1 MKRMDAP
8 RRRARAWW
16 LPLLATVAVTV
27 TACSTTTD
35 VPSPQASGSPAAAVR
50 AQTSPTASDTSGN
63 DPIVRVVEEITPAV
77 VNVSSRIPMTN
88 PFLGGASTNTA
99 VGTGFVVRS
108 DGLIVTNDH
117 VVDGATEITVTLPDG
132 TSLAARV
139 VATDRDHDLAVL
151 DVDALDLATVPLGDS
166 SALAV
171 GEPVVAIGYALDL
184 EGGPTVTSGIISSLE
199 RTIEVQDSGGG
210 PGAVR
215 TYEDVLQ
222 TDAALNSGNS
232 GGPLVTLDGQV
243 VGVNAAGSAQAE
255 NIGFAVAINSAK
267 PLIEQALGSLA

>member
-1 MKRMDAP
+1 MTRMDGP

-27 TACSTTTD
+27 TACSTTD
-35 VPSPQASGSPAAAVR
+35 VPSPQASGSTAAAVR
-50 AQTSPTASDTSGN
+50 AQTSPTASDATGT

-77 VNVSSRIPMTN
+77 VNVSSRIPTTN
-88 PFLGGASTNTA
+88 PFLGGASANTA

-132 TSLAARV
+132 TGLAARV

-151 DVDALDLATVPLGDS
+151 DVDAEGLATVPLGDS

-215 TYEDVLQ
+215 TYENILQ

-255 NIGFAVAINSAK
+255 NIGFAVAINAAK